1 MSNQTKTQT
10 NGNSEP
16 QAPQIVARNFGEAPA
31 SVNLRFDY
39 RGYKSI
45 QFTLRGESGIELLQK
60 LDIVLGK
67 LEQMGAT
74 PNTSASEKQGGGQ
87 ASGSPEDKSFLTS
100 QLVPEILEN
109 SDEPYWKIKGID
121 GKFPKFA
128 VRVWPEVLEE
138 IGIKVTEI
146 PVKKHS
152 LEGYRAYYEANEA
165 GNPKKVI
172 RLEKVS

>member
-1 MSNQTKTQT
+1 MTNQTKTQT
-10 NGNSEP
+10 NGNNEA

-39 RGYKSI
+39 RGYRAI

-67 LEQMGAT
+67 LEAMGAT
-74 PNTSASEKQGGGQ
+74 PNTSGASEKQGSQ
-87 ASGSPEDKSFLTS
+87 ANGPEDKSFLTS

-109 SDEPYWKIKGID
+109 SDEAYWKIKGID

-138 IGIKVTEI
+138 IGIKVAEI
-146 PVKKHS
+146 SIKKHS
-152 LEGYRAYYEANEA
+152 LEGYRAFYEANEA

-172 RLEKVS
+172 RLEKVN

>member
-1 MSNQTKTQT
+1 MTNQPKTQA
-10 NGNSEP
+10 NGNSDS
-16 QAPQIVARNFGEAPA
+16 QAPQMIARNFGEAPA

-39 RGYKSI
+39 RGYRAI

-60 LDIVLGK
+60 LDIVMGK

-74 PNTSASEKQGGGQ
+74 PNVSGGDKQGGGQ
-87 ASGSPEDKSFLTS
+87 ASGPEDKSFLTS

-138 IGIKVTEI
+138 IGIKVAEI

-152 LEGYRAYYEANEA
+152 LEGYRAYYEANDA
-165 GNPKKVI
+165 GNPKKVV